1 MMRRNL
7 LIVSALSF
15 CSACYTYAPAPADL
29 STVTTGKLVRA
40 RISGEQAE
48 RVQPLI
54 GREAKQLDG
63 TLVGT
68 NADSILIEV
77 PSTARTV
84 TGGGQEVLHQRL
96 SISRSGITEMQVKTL
111 SRGRTAAV
119 AVIGAAGIGYI
130 LLDALNIGPG
140 KESSPT
146 QPGGQDFRGLTLLRI
161 HR

>member
-7 LIVSALSF
+7 LVLFAVAC

-40 RISGEQAE
+40 RISSDQAE

-54 GREAKQLDG
+54 GRETKLLDG

-68 NADSILIEV
+68 NADSVLIEV
-77 PSTARTV
+77 PSTARAV
-84 TGGGQEVLHQRL
+84 TGGGLEILHQRL
-96 SISRSGITEMQVKTL
+96 AISRSGITEMQVKTL
-111 SRGRTAAV
+111 SRSRTAAV
-119 AVIGAAGIGYI
+119 AVIGGAGIVYI

-146 QPGGQDFRGLTLLRI
+146 QPGGQDLRGITVFRLR
-161 HR
+161 R